1 MGCRRTLAIVS
12 DGAGQ
17 FAVLLHALC
26 WVHSERL
33 VHKLI
38 PLSAAHRED
47 QARVRS
53 EIWSLYAELKR
64 YKRQPTAEH
73 KAELDARFDE
83 IFSQKTSFATLN
95 QTLARIAK
103 NKAQLLR
110 VLERPDIPLHTNGS
124 ESDIRDYVK
133 KNKVSGGTRSDLGQ
147 QCRDT
152 FASNK
157 KTCRKLGIS
166 FWAYVF
172 DRVSRTNAIPPL
184 SQLIEQ
190 RAASP

>member
-1 MGCRRTLAIVS
+1 MGCRRTLAIAS

-26 WVHSERL
+26 WVLSLRL
-33 VHKLI
+33 IHKLI

-64 YKRQPTAEH
+64 YKRQPTAE
-73 KAELDARFDE
+73 
-83 IFSQKTSFATLN
+83 
-95 QTLARIAK
+95 
-103 NKAQLLR
+103 LLR
-110 VLERPDIPLHTNGS
+110 VLERLDLPLHINGS
-124 ESDIRDYVK
+124 ESDIRDTVK
-133 KNKVSGGTRSDLGQ
+133 KKKVSGTRSDLGQ

-152 FASNK
+152 FASLK
-157 KTCRKLGIS
+157 KTCRKLRIS
-166 FWAYVF
+166 FWAYLI

-184 SQLIEQ
+184 AQLIEQ